1 LVALAVLR
9 RARGIRGELVA
20 ESLGSEP
27 ERFAAGLKVA
37 LLPSLDRD
45 QGREVTLERSWMHQG
60 SLVLKFAGLDTRTE
74 VETLRGWYV
83 CISEERRPTLEEGQI
98 YLSDVIGCEVVT
110 LDGRQ
115 VGVVTGWQDLGGP
128 VVLEVGEHVLI
139 PYVPQICREVDL
151 SGRKIRVDLPEGLE
165 DLNRK

>member
-1 LVALAVLR
+1 M
-9 RARGIRGELVA
+9 VA

-27 ERFAAGLKVA
+27 ERFVAGLKVT

-45 QGREVTLERSWMHQG
+45 RGREALLERSWVHQDL
-60 SLVLKFAGLDTRTE
+60 LVFKFAGLDTRTE
-74 VETLRGWYV
+74 AETLRGWYV
-83 CISEERRPTLEEGQI
+83 CIPEEQRPPLEEGRI
-98 YLSDVIGCEVVT
+98 YLSDTIGCEVITV
-110 LDGRQ
+110 DGRQ
-115 VGVVTGWQDLGGP
+115 IGVVTGWQDLGGP
-128 VVLEVGEHVLI
+128 VVLEVGEDLLI